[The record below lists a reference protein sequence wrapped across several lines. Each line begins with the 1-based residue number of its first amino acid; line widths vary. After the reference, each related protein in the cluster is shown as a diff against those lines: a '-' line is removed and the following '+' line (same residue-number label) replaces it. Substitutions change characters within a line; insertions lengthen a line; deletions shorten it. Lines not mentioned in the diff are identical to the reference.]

1 MRLNTVSQSL
11 KNPISDRHF
20 KKKSPLHPLT
30 LALQIMK
37 KKTIL
42 YTLLIFCACAT
53 HAQNTNLRINEILTR
68 NSAVVLDDF
77 FEYDD
82 WIEIYNPPGSGI
94 TNLAGYYLSD
104 NADSL
109 TKWQIPADDAGVT
122 TVLPNNFII
131 FWIDDDYDN
140 LNSQGPSH
148 NAGFA
153 LDSDGEMI
161 LLTAPDGLTII
172 DSTSFPEM
180 ARDVSWGRSCD
191 GCPQWQFFNNVT
203 FDDNNFEIQDNDLLF
218 INEVQPINTVTFDD
232 LENEFDPW
240 FEIYNPNS
248 FQVNLANYSLSI
260 NGGAPWTIANT
271 RPARTVI
278 PPGGF
283 MLVWCDNDLT
293 DDVNHSPL
301 TLPVEGASIQ
311 LVGPDGSSIIDT
323 YSYPATTADHSIGRA
338 SDGAASSLE
347 FFTPTPTVTNQ
358 LIVIQPE
365 NIVINE
371 LLAANQN
378 GITDNVGELEDWI
391 EIYNPNNFPVNLSG
405 YYFSDDPE
413 VRNKWVVPSSYP
425 DSVTVPAQGWL
436 LFWADRDMEQGV
448 RHADLR
454 LSNNGEYLSL
464 ASPDGY
470 TLADE
475 IQWGYIAPDTSL
487 GRVSDGASDWVLF
500 IVSTPDASNSLGTIN
515 VQESKGAKLIVYPNP
530 ASTLIQFNAAVTGVI
545 SDITGKRIT
554 SFENTRS
561 IDASQWLSG
570 VYLLHT
576 IDGSTMRIIKN

>member
-1 MRLNTVSQSL
+1 
-11 KNPISDRHF
+11 
-20 KKKSPLHPLT
+20 
-30 LALQIMK
+30 MK

-68 NSAVVLDDF
+68 NSTVAMDDF

-109 TKWQIPADDAGVT
+109 TKWQIPTDDAGVT

-172 DSTSFPEM
+172 DSASFPEM
-180 ARDVSWGRSCD
+180 ARDVSWGRACD
-191 GCPQWQFFNNVT
+191 GCPQWQYFNNVT
-203 FDDNNFEIQDNDLLF
+203 FDDNNFEVQNNDLLF
-218 INEVQPINTVTFDD
+218 INEAQPSNASTYND
-232 LENEFDPW
+232 LQGEFDPW
-240 FEIYNPNS
+240 FEIYNPNP
-248 FQVNLANYSLSI
+248 FQVNLANYSISI
-260 NGGAPWTIANT
+260 DGGTPWQIPST
-271 RPARTVI
+271 RPARSVL

-283 MLVWCDNDLT
+283 GLIWCDNDSA

-301 TLPVEGASIQ
+301 QLPTQGASIQ
-311 LVGPDGSSIIDT
+311 LIGPDGVTITDN
-323 YSYPATTADHSIGRA
+323 YSYPFIEVDHSWGRL
-338 SDGAASSLE
+338 SDGATNSIDFLA
-347 FFTPTPTVTNQ
+347 PTPTVTNQ
-358 LIVIQPE
+358 LIVIQPA

-378 GITDNVGELEDWI
+378 GVTDNVGELEDWI

-413 VRNKWVVPSSYP
+413 VRNKWVIPSSFQ

-448 RHADLR
+448 LHADLR

-515 VQESKGAKLIVYPNP
+515 IQESKGAKLIVYPNP
-530 ASTLIQFNAAVTGVI
+530 VSTSIQFNTAITGVV
-545 SDITGKRIT
+545 SDIMGKRIT
-554 SFENTRS
+554 SFENARS
-561 IDASQWLSG
+561 IDASYWLSG

>member
-1 MRLNTVSQSL
+1 MQT
-11 KNPISDRHF
+11 PFFIF
-20 KKKSPLHPLT
+20 
-30 LALQIMK
+30 I
-37 KKTIL
+37 IL
-42 YTLLIFCACAT
+42 LCFTTELR
-53 HAQNTNLRINEILTR
+53 AQNTNLRINEILTR
-68 NSAVVLDDF
+68 NSTIAMDDF

-131 FWIDDDYDN
+131 FWIDNDYDN
-140 LNSQGPSH
+140 INTQGPSH
-148 NAGFA
+148 NAGFS

-191 GCPQWQFFNNVT
+191 GCPQWQYFNNVT
-203 FDDNNFEIQDNDLLF
+203 FDDNNVEIQNNSLLF
-218 INEVQPINTVTFDD
+218 INEVQPINNSTYDD

-260 NGGAPWTIANT
+260 NGGPSWTVPNT

-283 MLVWCDNDLT
+283 ILIWCDNDLA

-301 TLPVEGASIQ
+301 NLPINGANIE
-311 LVGPDGSSIIDT
+311 LKGPDGLTVIDT
-323 YSYPATTADHSIGRA
+323 YAYPATIADRSWGRV
-338 SDGAASSLE
+338 SDGASNSIEFSS
-347 FFTPTPTVTNQ
+347 PTPTVTNQ
-358 LIVIQPE
+358 LFVIQPE

-371 LLAANQN
+371 LLTANQN

-391 EIYNPNNFPVNLSG
+391 EVYNPNNFPVNLSG

-413 VRNKWVVPSSYP
+413 VRNKWVVSSSFP
-425 DSVTVPAQGWL
+425 DSVTVPANGWL
-436 LFWADRDMEQGV
+436 LFWADADVEQGV
-448 RHADLR
+448 LHTDFR

-464 ASPDGY
+464 AGPDGY

-475 IQWGYIAPDTSL
+475 IQWNYIAPDTSL
-487 GRVSDGASDWVLF
+487 GRITDGADQWVLF
-500 IVSTPDASNSLGTIN
+500 IVSTPEASNNQGTIN
-515 VQESKGAKLIVYPNP
+515 LIESSTTSLLAYPNP
-530 ASTLIQFNAAVTGVI
+530 TNNILFFNRAIDFNAF
-545 SDITGKRIT
+545 D
-554 SFENTRS
+554 
-561 IDASQWLSG
+561 LSG
-570 VYLLHT
+570 KLIEAHT
-576 IDGSTMRIIKN
+576 NARSADTSRWPSGIYILQTNDGNCLRVIKN

>member
-1 MRLNTVSQSL
+1 
-11 KNPISDRHF
+11 
-20 KKKSPLHPLT
+20 
-30 LALQIMK
+30 MK

-42 YTLLIFCACAT
+42 HTLLIFYACAT

-68 NSAVVLDDF
+68 NSAVVMDDF

-323 YSYPATTADHSIGRA
+323 YSYPATTADHSNGRA

-464 ASPDGY
+464 SSPDGY

-475 IQWGYIAPDTSL
+475 IQWAYIAPDTSL
-487 GRVSDGASDWVLF
+487 GRVSDGASEWVLF

-515 VQESKGAKLIVYPNP
+515 VQESKGAKLVVYPNP

-545 SDITGKRIT
+545 SDITGKHIT

>member
-1 MRLNTVSQSL
+1 
-11 KNPISDRHF
+11 
-20 KKKSPLHPLT
+20 
-30 LALQIMK
+30 MK

-42 YTLLIFCACAT
+42 YTLLIFCACTAQ
-53 HAQNTNLRINEILTR
+53 AQNTNLRINEILTR
-68 NSAVVLDDF
+68 NSTIAMDDF

-104 NADSL
+104 NPDSL

-140 LNSQGPSH
+140 LNTQGPSH

-191 GCPQWQFFNNVT
+191 GCPQWQYFNNVT
-203 FDDNNFEIQDNDLLF
+203 FDDNNFEIQNNDLLF
-218 INEVQPINTVTFDD
+218 INEVQAINTSTYDD

-248 FQVNLANYSLSI
+248 FQVNIANYSIAI
-260 NGGAPWTIANT
+260 NGGTAWTVPNT
-271 RPARTVI
+271 RPARSVI
-278 PPGGF
+278 PAGGHA
-283 MLVWCDNDLT
+283 LIWCDNDMA

-301 TLPVEGASIQ
+301 QLPTEGATIQ
-311 LVGPDGSSIIDT
+311 LVGPDGLSVVDSYT
-323 YSYPATTADHSIGRA
+323 YLNVSADHSWGRA
-338 SDGAASSLE
+338 SDGSSSSVE
-347 FFTPTPTVTNQ
+347 FTSPTPTVTNQ

-371 LLAANQN
+371 FLSANQN
-378 GITDNVGELEDWI
+378 GITDNVGELEDWF
-391 EIYNPNNFPVNLSG
+391 EVYNPNNYPVNLSG

-413 VRNKWVVPSSYP
+413 VRNKWVVSSSFP
-425 DSVTVPAQGWL
+425 DSVVVPANGWL
-436 LFWADRDMEQGV
+436 LFWADADVEQGV
-448 RHADLR
+448 LHADFR

-475 IQWGYIAPDTSL
+475 IQWDYIAPDTSY
-487 GRVSDGASDWVLF
+487 GRITDGAEDWVLF
-500 IVSTPDASNSLGTIN
+500 VVSTPEASNNAGTIHVFEN
-515 VQESKGAKLIVYPNP
+515 ESTTLVAFPNP
-530 ASTLIQFNAAVTGVI
+530 AENHVQLSRAVTASI
-545 SDITGKRIT
+545 YDITGKCIGSLNNERT
-554 SFENTRS
+554 
-561 IDASQWLSG
+561 IDATNWLPG
-570 VYLLHT
+570 VYIVRT
-576 IDGSTMRIIKN
+576 NDGSCLRLIKNG

>member
-1 MRLNTVSQSL
+1 
-11 KNPISDRHF
+11 
-20 KKKSPLHPLT
+20 
-30 LALQIMK
+30 MK

-42 YTLLIFCACAT
+42 HTLLIFYACAT

-68 NSAVVLDDF
+68 NSAVVMDDF

-109 TKWQIPADDAGVT
+109 TKWQIPNDDAGVT

-323 YSYPATTADHSIGRA
+323 YSYPATTADHSNGRA

-464 ASPDGY
+464 SSPDGY

-475 IQWGYIAPDTSL
+475 IQWAYIAPDTSL
-487 GRVSDGASDWVLF
+487 GRVSDGASEWVLF

-515 VQESKGAKLIVYPNP
+515 VQESKGAKLVVYPNP

-545 SDITGKRIT
+545 SDITGKHIT